1 MKMQRVRTTGSAATT
16 ALSARAIKGSARA
29 APAARVLRFALS
41 VVSLCTLSL
50 WIAGC
55 GAPDLERT
63 GLVKIS
69 DRVYAFVAKGPAAVE
84 GLGANSG
91 FVVGGSGVLVVDS
104 RYTPALARELLDAIR
119 SVTDAPVR
127 YLVNTHYHPDHTWG
141 NAVFKE
147 EGAVI
152 ISHPRTRA
160 DIEKYSPLYIEHY
173 QTYQKEAYELLKDVT
188 VVLPDSTF
196 EDELRIDLGGVDVVL
211 RHFGPGHT
219 AGDCVVTVPRDGVV
233 FTGGLAAEGYHL
245 NLGDNS
251 ADYDNWAATLL
262 RLGGMDL
269 RYVVPSQGMVSE
281 STLLATCRGYIET
294 LRSQCRD
301 EIRAGGY
308 LNAVILT
315 MKVAGTEGYLQQNL
329 LPFNVRA
336 VYRNEIAKVLQPNFA
351 FGLPEGFEIDD
362 GGAEGKGGRIKW
374 VWNTDNGKMEIE
386 VHWSPTGRSEL
397 LVQDVKDRVIRYI
410 EANKG
415 VLSMEIAGTKTLDI
429 GGSDEPAAFGT
440 FRVSSGTM
448 PVNSG
453 IWTWSMHIRN
463 GHLYAI
469 QLQTDASGLEEQEQ
483 RNMEILERI
492 AGTFRL
498 TAGG

>member
-1 MKMQRVRTTGSAATT
+1 MKMQRVRNTDIAAII
-16 ALSARAIKGSARA
+16 ALFAGMIKGSARA
-29 APAARVLRFALS
+29 APCSRLVRFAVLA
-41 VVSLCTLSL
+41 VPLCALCL
-50 WIAGC
+50 WLAGC
-55 GAPDLERT
+55 GAPDLEKT

-69 DRVYAFVAKGPAAVE
+69 DCVYAFVAVGPAAAE

-91 FVVGGSGVLVVDS
+91 FIVGEDGVLVVDS
-104 RYTPALARELLDAIR
+104 RYTPSLARELLDAIR

-160 DIEKYSPLYIEHY
+160 DIEKYSPLYLEHY
-173 QTYQKEAYELLKDVT
+173 RTYQKDAYELLKDVT

-196 EDELRIDLGGVDVVL
+196 EDESRIDLGGVEVVL

-245 NLGDNS
+245 NLGDKS
-251 ADYDNWAATLL
+251 ADFDNWAATLL

-281 STLLATCRGYIET
+281 SALLATCRGYIET
-294 LRSQCRD
+294 LRRQCRE
-301 EIRAGGY
+301 EIQAGSY
-308 LNAVILT
+308 LNVVVLT
-315 MKVAGTEGYLQQNL
+315 MKVPGTEGYLQENL
-329 LPFNVRA
+329 LPFNVQA
-336 VYRNEIAKVLQPNFA
+336 VYRSEIVKVLQPNFTLD
-351 FGLPEGFEIDD
+351 LPEGFEIDD

-374 VWNTDNGKMEIE
+374 VWNTDDGKLEIE
-386 VHWSPTGRSEL
+386 VHWSPTSRSEL
-397 LVQDVKDRVIRYI
+397 LVQDVKDRVIRYVD
-410 EANKG
+410 ANKG
-415 VLSMEIAGTKTLDI
+415 VLSMEIAGAKTLDI

-440 FRVSSGTM
+440 FRIVSGTTLVSSGM
-448 PVNSG
+448 
-453 IWTWSMHIRN
+453 WTWSMLIRDGN
-463 GHLYAI
+463 LYSI
-469 QLQTDASGLEEQEQ
+469 QLQTDAQRIEERER

-498 TAGG
+498 ATGV